1 MASAPAAAH
10 PAPRIPHHQAAF
22 SVLHSFFHSIFTG
35 TFASSPISQL
45 QMLRSVLEHV
55 QTDAEIAG
63 PFPEELAVR
72 HVPVVKLPEKM
83 DLQAVR

>member
-35 TFASSPISQL
+35 THLDNHA
-45 QMLRSVLEHV
+45 RN
-55 QTDAEIAG
+55 
-63 PFPEELAVR
+63 AVR
-72 HVPVVKLPEKM
+72 VVQQRGDFRTSHRTNITAFLLFPPAIIHYKLLNEKS
-83 DLQAVR
+83 RPN